1 MVDDQYKLK
10 DKSNTELYE
19 WMAEYKPGTIEY
31 AAGIQESMRRVACIQ
46 ESIQRSEAP
55 VRARELIAVSTAF
68 VFLVMTI
75 IVIVLAY

>member
-19 WMAEYKPGTIEY
+19 WLAEHKPGTIEY
-31 AAGIQESMRRVACIQ
+31 VTGIQESMRRVACIQ
-46 ESIQRSEAP
+46 ESIERSESP
-55 VRARELIAVSTAF
+55 VREREFIAASIAI

-75 IVIVLAY
+75 IVIVLVN

>member
-19 WMAEYKPGTIEY
+19 WMAEYEPGTIEY

-46 ESIQRSEAP
+46 ESIERSESP
-55 VRARELIAVSTAF
+55 VREREFIAVSIAI
-68 VFLVMTI
+68 VSLVTTI
-75 IVIVLAY
+75 IVIVLVN